1 MRTALL
7 HRLAFGIW
15 AIEPNRAQAYYGLV
29 SALLSGSAP
38 PATERKPLMA
48 GVVRADDQD
57 GAMVFEVGPE
67 APRQAGDV
75 LVIGITDV
83 ILKGGDECTYGMAD
97 VSDMLEGA
105 DRDDTVQ
112 GVVLSIDSPGGEG
125 NGMMLLADTLGRMKK
140 PVVAHINH
148 GMAASAAYGIAA
160 SCNEVYA
167 SSPQDMFGSTGTY
180 VTLIDMAGYMRAKG
194 APVHEVY
201 ATLSTDK
208 NGAVREAF
216 KADGKDPDSE
226 HYARL
231 RAEYI
236 DPFNTA
242 FLGMLKK
249 KRPQMEATADKWQG
263 GGLFYADDAITY
275 GMVDGYA
282 TQAEAVQRVR
292 ALATAAPAAGQ
303 PTTNNRQPSTTMKF
317 TTLFNNALVALGLT
331 EEKPVPT
338 TEDITKANAALTET
352 GYQLATTEQVEAL
365 AGIDALRTKANT
377 ADELRQLL
385 TGETAKVQATMDS
398 LKASLAKHNVALAEG
413 EDPLTKTM
421 ATLDTWAAKPG
432 ATHTGAPKAGDDKP
446 AKPELTASQKV
457 AQEAGISMG

>member
-38 PATERKPLMA
+38 PATERKPLVA
-48 GVVRADDQD
+48 GVVRADDAAGSIVID
-57 GAMVFEVGPE
+57 ATPE
-67 APRQAGDV
+67 APREAGDV
-75 LVIGITDV
+75 LVIGINDV
-83 ILKGGDECTYGMAD
+83 ILKRGDECTYGMED
-97 VSDMLEGA
+97 VANMLEGA
-105 DRDDTVQ
+105 DRDETVQ
-112 GVVLSIDSPGGEG
+112 GIVLSIDSPGGEG
-125 NGMMLLADTLGRMKK
+125 SGMMLLADVLGRMKK

-160 SCNEVYA
+160 SCTEVYA
-167 SSPQDMFGSTGTY
+167 SSPQDLFGSTGTY
-180 VTLIDMAGYMRAKG
+180 VTLIDMASYMRAKG

-216 KADGKDPDSE
+216 KADGTDPDSK

-236 DPFNTA
+236 DPFNAA
-242 FLGMLKK
+242 FLGMLTK
-249 KRPQMEATADKWQG
+249 KRPQMEATAGKWQG
-263 GGLFYADDAITY
+263 GGLFYADDAISY
-275 GMVDGYA
+275 GLVDGYA

-303 PTTNNRQPSTTMKF
+303 PTTNNRQPSPTMKF
-317 TTLFNNALVALGLT
+317 TTLFNNALVALGIT

-338 TEDITKANAALTET
+338 AEDITKANEALAET
-352 GYQLATTEQVEAL
+352 GLQLATTEQVKALGTIEAL
-365 AGIDALRTKANT
+365 QTTANLVEELRTK
-377 ADELRQLL
+377 L
-385 TGETAKVQATMDS
+385 TGETAKVQATQDT
-398 LKASLAKHNVALAEG
+398 LRAALEKHNVKLAEG
-413 EDPLTKTM
+413 EDPLTKAIT
-421 ATLDTWAAKPG
+421 TLDTWAGKPG

-446 AKPELTASQKV
+446 EKKELTASQKV
-457 AQEAGISMG
+457 AQESGISMG